1 MRDAVEVP
9 ARLWEALRAA
19 HPDASDAELAALA
32 LARGRSLEG
41 DPLRVELAE
50 RAALV
55 FLLRRRLAR
64 ERTRLAEAERRDR
77 AGYERHLALQRDV
90 VPPLKERA
98 RALRARIRAL
108 EARARAA
115 GVDPEAVA
123 PRIDWADTLAVDDY
137 VPPRFERD
145 EDRRRAAIG
154 FFRRLG

>member
-19 HPDASDAELAALA
+19 RPAASDAELTALA
-32 LARGRSLEG
+32 LARGRSLAG

-55 FLLRRRLAR
+55 LLLRERLAR
-64 ERTRLAEAERRDR
+64 ERARLAEAERRER
-77 AGYERHLALQRDV
+77 AGYERDLTLQRDV
-90 VPPLKERA
+90 IPPLKERA
-98 RALRARIRAL
+98 KALRAEIRAL
-108 EARARAA
+108 EARARSA
-115 GVDPEAVA
+115 GVDPETVT

-137 VPPRFERD
+137 EAPRFERD